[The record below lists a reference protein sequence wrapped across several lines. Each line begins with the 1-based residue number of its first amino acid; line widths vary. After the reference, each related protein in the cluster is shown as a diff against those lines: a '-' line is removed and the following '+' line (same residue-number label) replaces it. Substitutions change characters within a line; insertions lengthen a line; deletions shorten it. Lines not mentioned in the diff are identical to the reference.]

1 MGYVCDITDRKRME
15 ARYRQSQKMEAVGQL
30 AAGVAHDFTNLLTGI
45 TGFVQFAISD
55 LPEDSTIAQDLRK
68 ASAGADRAAALT
80 RQLLAFTRQ
89 QVMQPVPVRVG
100 VVIEE
105 LTSLLRRVIPENIEP
120 EITVSGDVG
129 TVLAD
134 CGQLEQVLLNLVVN
148 ARDAMPSGGK
158 LRIETE
164 SVALDEGTSVACELS
179 SDHYT
184 IIKVTDTGCGMDRH
198 VKERIFDPFFTT
210 KAVGEGT
217 GLGLSTA
224 YGIVKQ
230 HGGNITVTS
239 APGKGS
245 TFTIYLPRADQAVN
259 ANVDPEEGLAPAGS
273 ETVLLVEDDEIVRN
287 VAERVLIEKGYS
299 VHVASSPAEAH
310 ELQAVHPELDLLV
323 TDIVMPGQDGIAMY
337 QEMVQAMPRLKVVL
351 MTGYSERAISGYG
364 ALNLDVPLL
373 EKPFTP
379 EKLAQTVRQAL
390 EAA

>member
-1 MGYVCDITDRKRME
+1 M
-15 ARYRQSQKMEAVGQL
+15 
-30 AAGVAHDFTNLLTGI
+30 
-45 TGFVQFAISD
+45 
-55 LPEDSTIAQDLRK
+55 
-68 ASAGADRAAALT
+68 
-80 RQLLAFTRQ
+80 
-89 QVMQPVPVRVG
+89 
-100 VVIEE
+100 
-105 LTSLLRRVIPENIEP
+105 
-120 EITVSGDVG
+120 
-129 TVLAD
+129 
-134 CGQLEQVLLNLVVN
+134 
-148 ARDAMPSGGK
+148 
-158 LRIETE
+158 
-164 SVALDEGTSVACELS
+164 
-179 SDHYT
+179 
-184 IIKVTDTGCGMDRH
+184 